1 MTISKSST
9 KNKSEYFDFKKLS
22 RSIENIIAYEYIGWN
37 GLNVTKFYLPAK
49 TNISNS
55 LIDQHYPDL
64 IKKEKIF
71 VTTQGNLKLKSDEFN
86 ALFKEFD
93 AVDFAS
99 ARQNYTF
106 NSLED
111 TTIFMIGAKDSKF
124 NDSKNHFFN
133 FKKDIKAKDLWGGQI
148 ISRPYEGMDLTLV
161 LFDLK
166 PGFKFEDK
174 GHSNEQITWLT
185 KGLMEF
191 YANGEKK
198 TITPDIGVD
207 IGPNHVHGGVSS
219 GAIGFDAF
227 FPKRQETKYKK
238 N

>member
-1 MTISKSST
+1 MTTSKSST